1 MKIECSVEKLKDAVS
16 KAEKIVGKTS
26 SLESLR
32 SILFTASGNSLKIRS
47 TNLSLGLEIELPA
60 KIEVEGEVVVSGEVI
75 NNTLMNLNTADKTIR
90 LEKTNE
96 NLFLNNKKTAIT
108 IKSISSE
115 DFPTIP
121 LVEGSSF
128 EIETEKFIEG
138 IKAVFYSSATSDIKP
153 EISSVYVYSQENNM
167 FFVSTDSFRLAEK
180 SIRTKKPT
188 EIEGLIIPFKNVLE
202 IIKLLTDTKGEMKVY
217 YNKNQ
222 ISFISPGFYLT
233 SRLIN
238 GSFPD
243 YRQIVPKEFKTRAV
257 LIKKDFIEAIRLSN
271 VFSDK
276 FNQIKLIIDP
286 KTKKLEVY
294 ALNKDVGEN
303 KTVVDGALEGAAIE
317 MNLNYKYI
325 LDCFQSINE
334 DSIVLETNEVN
345 RPMVI
350 KGNGDK
356 SFLYLIMPMNR

>member
-1 MKIECSVEKLKDAVS
+1 MKIECSVEKLKEAVA
-16 KAEKIVGKTS
+16 KADKIVGKTS
-26 SLESLR
+26 TLESLK
-32 SILFTASGNSLKIRS
+32 SILFIASGNSLKIRS
-47 TNLSLGLEIELPA
+47 TNLSLGLEIEIPA
-60 KIEVEGEVVVSGEVI
+60 KIETEGEAVISGEVI
-75 NNTLMNLNTADKTIR
+75 NNTLTNLNIGDKTIR
-90 LEKTNE
+90 LEKVNE

-121 LVEGSSF
+121 AVEGSSF
-128 EIETEKFIEG
+128 EIEIEKFMEG
-138 IKAVFYSSATSDIKP
+138 IKAVFYASATSEIKP
-153 EISSVYVYSQENNM
+153 EIASVYIYSQENNLV
-167 FFVSTDSFRLAEK
+167 FVSTDSFRLAEK
-180 SIRTKKPT
+180 SVRSKKPT
-188 EIEGLIIPFKNVLE
+188 EIDGLIIPFKNILE
-202 IIKLLTDTKGEMKVY
+202 IIKLLSDTKGDMKVY

-222 ISFISPGFYLT
+222 VSFVFPGFYLT

-243 YRQIVPKEFKTRAV
+243 YRQIVPKEYKTRAV
-257 LIKKDFIEAIRLSN
+257 LIKKDFLEAIRLSN

-276 FNQIKLIIDP
+276 FNQIKLSLDP
-286 KTKKLEVY
+286 KGKKLEVY

-303 KTVVDGALEGAAIE
+303 KTLVDGALEGNPIE

-334 DSIVLETNEVN
+334 DSVVLEMNEVN

>member
-1 MKIECSVEKLKDAVS
+1 MKIECSIDKIKEAVN
-16 KAEKIVGKTS
+16 KADKIVGKTS
-26 SLESLR
+26 TLESLK
-32 SILFTASGNSLKIRS
+32 SILFIASGNSLKIRS

-60 KIEVEGEVVVSGEVI
+60 KIETEGEVVVSGEVI
-75 NNTLMNLNTADKTIR
+75 NNTLMNLNNSDKTLK
-90 LEKTNE
+90 LEKVNE
-96 NLFLNNKKTAIT
+96 NLFLNNKKTSVT

-121 LVEGSSF
+121 AVDGQSF
-128 EIETEKFIEG
+128 EIEIEKFIEG
-138 IKAVFYSSATSDIKP
+138 IKAVFYSSAVNDIKP
-153 EISSVYVYSQENNM
+153 EIASVYIYSNENQL

-180 SIRTKKPT
+180 QIKTKKPT
-188 EIEGLIIPFKNVLE
+188 DVEGLIIPFKNILE
-202 IIKLLTDTKGEMKVY
+202 IIKLLSDIKGEMKVY

-222 ISFISPGFYLT
+222 ISFVMPGFYLT

-243 YRQIVPKEFKTRAV
+243 YRQIVPKEFKTKAI
-257 LIKKDFIEAIRLSN
+257 LLKKDFIDAIKLSN
-271 VFSDK
+271 IFSDK
-276 FNQIKLIIDP
+276 FNQIKLNIDP
-286 KTKKLEVY
+286 KAKKLEVY

-303 KTVVDGALEGAAIE
+303 KTLVDGAFEGTPIE
-317 MNLNYKYI
+317 MNLNHKYI

-334 DSIVLETNEVN
+334 DSVVLEMNEVN

-356 SFLYLIMPMNR
+356 TFLYLIMPMNR

>member
-1 MKIECSVEKLKDAVS
+1 MKIECSVEKLKDAVG
-16 KAEKIVGKTS
+16 KADKIVGKTS

-32 SILFTASGNSLKIRS
+32 SILFIASGNSLKIRS
-47 TNLSLGLEIELPA
+47 TNLSLGLEIEIPA

-75 NNTLMNLNTADKTIR
+75 NNTLMNLSVSDKTIR
-90 LEKTNE
+90 LEKVNE

-121 LVEGSSF
+121 TVEGASF
-128 EIETEKFIEG
+128 EIETEKFIDG

-153 EISSVYVYSQENNM
+153 EIASVYIYSQENNI

-180 SIRTKKPT
+180 NIRTKKPA
-188 EIEGLIIPFKNVLE
+188 EVEGLIIPFKNVLE
-202 IIKLLTDTKGEMKVY
+202 IIKLLSDTKGDMRVY

-222 ISFISPGFYLT
+222 ISFVSSGFYLT

-243 YRQIVPKEFKTRAV
+243 YRQIVPKEYKTRAV

-286 KTKKLEVY
+286 KAKKLEVY

-303 KTVVDGALEGAAIE
+303 KTFVDGALEGNAVD
-317 MNLNYKYI
+317 MNLNYKYV

-334 DSIVLETNEVN
+334 DSVVLEMNEVN

-356 SFLYLIMPMNR
+356 TFLYLIMPMNR

>member
-1 MKIECSVEKLKDAVS
+1 MKIECSVEKLKDAVT

-26 SLESLR
+26 SLESLK
-32 SILFTASGNSLKIRS
+32 SILFIASGNSLKIRS

-60 KIEVEGEVVVSGEVI
+60 KIEEEGEVVVSGEVI
-75 NNTLMNLNTADKTIR
+75 NNTLTNLNLSDKTIR
-90 LEKTNE
+90 LEKVNE
-96 NLFLNNKKTAIT
+96 NLFLNNKKTSIT

-121 LVEGSSF
+121 FVEGNSF
-128 EIETEKFIEG
+128 EIETEKFMEG
-138 IKAVFYSSATSDIKP
+138 IKSVFYSSATSDIKP
-153 EISSVYVYSQENNM
+153 EIASVFIYSQENQV

-180 SIRTKKPT
+180 SIKTKNAP
-188 EIEGLIIPFKNVLE
+188 EIEGLIIPFKNILE
-202 IIKLLTDTKGEMKVY
+202 IIKLLSDTKGEMKVY

-222 ISFISPGFYLT
+222 VSFVRSGFYLT

-243 YRQIVPKEFKTRAV
+243 YRQIVPKEHKTRAV
-257 LIKKDFIEAIRLSN
+257 VIKKDFIEAIRLSN

-286 KTKKLEVY
+286 KAKKLEVY
-294 ALNKDVGEN
+294 AINKDVGEN
-303 KTVVDGALEGAAIE
+303 KTIIEGALEGQAVE

-334 DSIVLETNEVN
+334 DSVVLEMNETN